1 MGKKRDSSKSWK
13 PRVVLYCRVATDH
26 DEGRSLEA
34 QKERLRQYAERQG
47 YAVVAEVSEIGGGL
61 SLDRPGIRELSGLAY
76 RHAMDEVLAVNI
88 DRFGRNTG
96 DVLRF
101 EGKLRKQHV
110 CLNTPLGNPLRDYR
124 RILRAF
130 MERKG

>member
-1 MGKKRDSSKSWK
+1 MGKKKEGNESGK
-13 PRVVLYCRVATDH
+13 PRVALYCRVATDH

-47 YAVVAEVSEIGGGL
+47 YTVVAEVAEVGGGL
-61 SLDRPGIRELSGLAY
+61 SLDRPGIRELSGLAH
-76 RHAMDEVLAVNI
+76 RHAMNEVLAVNI

-101 EGKLRKQHV
+101 EGKLKKQGSV
-110 CLNTPLGNPLRDYR
+110 KNNAQISLQSYL
-124 RILRAF
+124 
-130 MERKG
+130 E

>member
-1 MGKKRDSSKSWK
+1 MGKQKDSTENRK
-13 PRVVLYCRVATDH
+13 PRVALYCRVATDH

-47 YAVVAEVSEIGGGL
+47 YAVVAEVSEVGGGL
-61 SLDRPGIRELSGLAY
+61 SLDRTGIRELVGLAH

-96 DVLRF
+96 DVLGF
-101 EGKLRKQHV
+101 EGKLKKQHV
-110 CLNTPLGNPLRDYR
+110 RLNTPLGNPLRDYR
-124 RILRAF
+124 RIYRAF
-130 MERKG
+130 MGKKG

>member
-1 MGKKRDSSKSWK
+1 MGKKKEGNESGK
-13 PRVVLYCRVATDH
+13 PRVALYCRVATDH

-47 YAVVAEVSEIGGGL
+47 YTVVAEVAEVGGGL
-61 SLDRPGIRELSGLAY
+61 SLDRPGIRELSGLAH
-76 RHAMDEVLAVNI
+76 RHAMNEVLAVNI

-101 EGKLRKQHV
+101 EGKLKKQRV
-110 CLNTPLGNPLRDYR
+110 RLNTPLENPLRDYR
-124 RILRAF
+124 IILRSFAP
-130 MERKG
+130 RKG

>member
-1 MGKKRDSSKSWK
+1 MGKKKEGNESGK
-13 PRVVLYCRVATDH
+13 PRVALYCRVATDH

-47 YAVVAEVSEIGGGL
+47 YTVVAEVAEVGGL
-61 SLDRPGIRELSGLAY
+61 SLDRPGIRELSGLAH
-76 RHAMDEVLAVNI
+76 RHAMNEVLAVNI

-101 EGKLRKQHV
+101 EGKLKKQRV
-110 CLNTPLGNPLRDYR
+110 RLNTPLENPLRDYR
-124 RILRAF
+124 RILRSFAP
-130 MERKG
+130 RKG

>member
-1 MGKKRDSSKSWK
+1 MGKKKEGNESGK
-13 PRVVLYCRVATDH
+13 PRVALYCRVATDH

-47 YAVVAEVSEIGGGL
+47 YTVVAEVAEIGGGL
-61 SLDRPGIRELSGLAY
+61 SLDRPGIRELSGLAH

-96 DVLRF
+96 DVLCF
-101 EGKLRKQHV
+101 EGKLKKQRV
-110 CLNTPLGNPLRDYR
+110 RLNTPRGNQLRDYR

>member
-1 MGKKRDSSKSWK
+1 MGKKKEGNESGK
-13 PRVVLYCRVATDH
+13 PRVALYCRVATDH
-26 DEGRSLEA
+26 DEGRGLEA

-47 YAVVAEVSEIGGGL
+47 YTVVAEVAEIGGGL
-61 SLDRPGIRELSGLAY
+61 SLDRPGIRELSGLAH

-101 EGKLRKQHV
+101 EGKLKKQRIQM
-110 CLNTPLGNPLRDYR
+110 NTPLGNPLRNYR